1 MLNTFAKPFFV
12 SLIAILALTLLV
24 LLALAS
30 ANTQFFDQSFTWLY
44 VANIVIG
51 LTFLFVIIT
60 LVFNLWLRWRKGQFG
75 SKLIIKL
82 AAFFALVGVLPGAI
96 LYGVSLQ
103 FVSRSIESWF
113 DVKVEN
119 ALEAGLSLGKSTIQ
133 ITRQDLLQKGTELA
147 TEIDAISR
155 RSGEGGLT
163 LLLSRQRQ
171 QIDLDELTL
180 LVNAQK
186 VVASSTT
193 GLVSYASQMGVVDK
207 LDQAKLKGSY
217 IEIDEP
223 NRELDKSSYTIKILI
238 PIYYGSSS
246 LGVFN
251 LRSRSEDRFLLLV
264 KNLPVGLSNNALA
277 VQEAYTEYQE
287 KALGRSG
294 LRKMYI
300 GTLTISLFLAM
311 FIAMGLAL
319 YLGRQLAYPLITLLK
334 GTKEVAEGNLSPKPE
349 INTGDELGLLT
360 KQFNL
365 MTSQLREARTSIEQ
379 ARKFSETVLSNLSAG
394 VCVFDIDFRL
404 VLANSGAD
412 RIFSLPLQQAHG
424 KKLSDFPKL
433 VRLEQ
438 MVQEAFATHE
448 VISDDDHWQK
458 QLILDDGLAID
469 PQHEHGITLLAR
481 GSKLSTGQY
490 ILVFDDISDVV
501 SAQRALAWG
510 EVARRLAHEIKNPLT
525 PIQLSAERLQ
535 QKLSDSLEQ
544 SQKELL
550 EKSTNTIINQ
560 VQAMK
565 TMVDDFRDFAKTPEA
580 NLQDMSLNGL
590 IEELL
595 GLYEQVGI
603 QAQLDSRCPMMK
615 GDPTQLRQVIH
626 NLLQNSMDASSDA
639 GRQPEVI
646 VKTEY
651 LPFTATS
658 TNGKGVIRMTVR
670 DSGSGFPAKILARAF
685 EPYVTTKAKGTGLG
699 LAMVKKIVDDHQ
711 AKIEIRN
718 IVVNES
724 VTGAEVSILFNRLV

>member
-12 SLIAILALTLLV
+12 TLIAILALALLV

-30 ANTQFFDQSFTWLY
+30 ANTQFFDQYFTWLY

-51 LTFLFVIIT
+51 LIFLFVIIT

-490 ILVFDDISDVV
+490 ILVFDDISDIV

>member
-1 MLNTFAKPFFV
+1 
-12 SLIAILALTLLV
+12 
-24 LLALAS
+24 
-30 ANTQFFDQSFTWLY
+30 
-44 VANIVIG
+44 
-51 LTFLFVIIT
+51 
-60 LVFNLWLRWRKGQFG
+60 
-75 SKLIIKL
+75 
-82 AAFFALVGVLPGAI
+82 
-96 LYGVSLQ
+96 
-103 FVSRSIESWF
+103 
-113 DVKVEN
+113 
-119 ALEAGLSLGKSTIQ
+119 
-133 ITRQDLLQKGTELA
+133 
-147 TEIDAISR
+147 
-155 RSGEGGLT
+155 
-163 LLLSRQRQ
+163 
-171 QIDLDELTL
+171 
-180 LVNAQK
+180 
-186 VVASSTT
+186 
-193 GLVSYASQMGVVDK
+193 
-207 LDQAKLKGSY
+207 
-217 IEIDEP
+217 
-223 NRELDKSSYTIKILI
+223 
-238 PIYYGSSS
+238 
-246 LGVFN
+246 
-251 LRSRSEDRFLLLV
+251 
-264 KNLPVGLSNNALA
+264 
-277 VQEAYTEYQE
+277 
-287 KALGRSG
+287 
-294 LRKMYI
+294 
-300 GTLTISLFLAM
+300 
-311 FIAMGLAL
+311 
-319 YLGRQLAYPLITLLK
+319 
-334 GTKEVAEGNLSPKPE
+334 
-349 INTGDELGLLT
+349 
-360 KQFNL
+360 
-365 MTSQLREARTSIEQ
+365 
-379 ARKFSETVLSNLSAG
+379 
-394 VCVFDIDFRL
+394 
-404 VLANSGAD
+404 
-412 RIFSLPLQQAHG
+412 
-424 KKLSDFPKL
+424 
-433 VRLEQ
+433 
-438 MVQEAFATHE
+438 
-448 VISDDDHWQK
+448 
-458 QLILDDGLAID
+458 
-469 PQHEHGITLLAR
+469 LLAR

-658 TNGKGVIRMTVR
+658 TNGKGVIRMTVK

>member
-30 ANTQFFDQSFTWLY
+30 ANTQFFDQYFTWLY

-51 LTFLFVIIT
+51 LIFLFVIIT

-311 FIAMGLAL
+311 FIAMGLAF

-658 TNGKGVIRMTVR
+658 TNGKGVIRMTVK
-670 DSGSGFPAKILARAF
+670 DSGSGFSAKILARAF

>member
-30 ANTQFFDQSFTWLY
+30 ANTQFFDQYFTWLY

-51 LTFLFVIIT
+51 LIFLFVIIT

-311 FIAMGLAL
+311 FIAMGLAF

-670 DSGSGFPAKILARAF
+670 DSGSGFPTKILARAF

>member
-30 ANTQFFDQSFTWLY
+30 ANTQFFDQYFTWLY

-51 LTFLFVIIT
+51 LIFLFVIIT

>member
-12 SLIAILALTLLV
+12 SLIAILALALLV

-30 ANTQFFDQSFTWLY
+30 ANTQFFDQYFTWLY

-51 LTFLFVIIT
+51 LIFLFVIIT

-311 FIAMGLAL
+311 FIAMGLAF

-658 TNGKGVIRMTVR
+658 TNGKGVIRMTVK

>member
-30 ANTQFFDQSFTWLY
+30 ANTQFFDQYFTWLY

-51 LTFLFVIIT
+51 LIFLFVIIT

-311 FIAMGLAL
+311 FIAMGLAF

-658 TNGKGVIRMTVR
+658 TNGKGVIRMTVK

-699 LAMVKKIVDDHQ
+699 LAMVKKIIDDHQ

>member
-30 ANTQFFDQSFTWLY
+30 ANTQFFDQYFTWLY

-51 LTFLFVIIT
+51 LIFLFVIIT

-670 DSGSGFPAKILARAF
+670 DSGSGFPTKILARAF

>member
-30 ANTQFFDQSFTWLY
+30 ANTQFFDQYFTWLY

-51 LTFLFVIIT
+51 LIFLFVIIT

-311 FIAMGLAL
+311 FIAMGLAF

>member
-30 ANTQFFDQSFTWLY
+30 ANTQFFDQYFTWLY

-51 LTFLFVIIT
+51 LIFLFVIIT

-658 TNGKGVIRMTVR
+658 TNGKGVIRMTVK
-670 DSGSGFPAKILARAF
+670 DSGSGFSAKILARAF

>member
-30 ANTQFFDQSFTWLY
+30 ANTQFFDQYFTWLY

-51 LTFLFVIIT
+51 LIFLFVIIT

-658 TNGKGVIRMTVR
+658 TNGKGVIRMTVK

>member
-30 ANTQFFDQSFTWLY
+30 ANTQFFDQYFTWLY

-51 LTFLFVIIT
+51 LIFLFVIIT

-438 MVQEAFATHE
+438 MVQEAF
-448 VISDDDHWQK
+448 
-458 QLILDDGLAID
+458 
-469 PQHEHGITLLAR
+469 
-481 GSKLSTGQY
+481 
-490 ILVFDDISDVV
+490 
-501 SAQRALAWG
+501 
-510 EVARRLAHEIKNPLT
+510 
-525 PIQLSAERLQ
+525 
-535 QKLSDSLEQ
+535 
-544 SQKELL
+544 
-550 EKSTNTIINQ
+550 
-560 VQAMK
+560 
-565 TMVDDFRDFAKTPEA
+565 
-580 NLQDMSLNGL
+580 
-590 IEELL
+590 
-595 GLYEQVGI
+595 
-603 QAQLDSRCPMMK
+603 
-615 GDPTQLRQVIH
+615 
-626 NLLQNSMDASSDA
+626 
-639 GRQPEVI
+639 
-646 VKTEY
+646 
-651 LPFTATS
+651 
-658 TNGKGVIRMTVR
+658 
-670 DSGSGFPAKILARAF
+670 
-685 EPYVTTKAKGTGLG
+685 
-699 LAMVKKIVDDHQ
+699 
-711 AKIEIRN
+711 
-718 IVVNES
+718 
-724 VTGAEVSILFNRLV
+724 

>member
-30 ANTQFFDQSFTWLY
+30 ANTQFFDQYFTWLY

-51 LTFLFVIIT
+51 LIFLFVIIT

-311 FIAMGLAL
+311 FIAMGLAF

-658 TNGKGVIRMTVR
+658 TNGKGVIRMTVK